1 MLSRHEYFLR
11 TYCTRERSSRRR
23 PDTPPKAR
31 GYRVHFL
38 RGVASQVA
46 RSCPLLSA
54 SVRFCPLLPDGVAR
68 WGCAVRAHSPSSGWG
83 PLAGG
88 RPRSV
93 AVCRGPPRR
102 SRSRC
107 PAEIARRQERSVTR
121 GVGASRSSQGSRSGA
136 ARRGRKGRR
145 EVSSSREP
153 RRTSIASPRHRAAR
167 VLQPSVEAE
176 AEAETPGER
185 RAWFRGP
192 EPPRGMRRVEMAQRT
207 GETLGADLLNPFV
220 HRLELDTTYDKL
232 KTAFLT
238 VALLPFRLAA
248 ITALVIMA
256 WLLACLG
263 LHGLS
268 EEDLRR
274 APLTGWRRK
283 IVPWLCFL
291 GRLTYQAGGMRIV
304 VHGRQASRA
313 EAPILVVAPHST
325 FMDGGIVYV
334 TGFPS
339 IIVRR
344 ESGLNPFIGKL
355 INYTQPVYVWRED
368 PNSRQN
374 TIKEIIERATSKE
387 DWPQVMIFPEGTC
400 TNRSCLITFK
410 SGAFYPGVP
419 VQPVCIKYP
428 NKLDTVTWTWEGP
441 GALKLLWLTL
451 TQLNSSCEIEFLPV
465 YKPSEEEKTDP
476 KLYANNVR
484 RLMAEA
490 LEIPVSDYTYD
501 DCRIIG
507 KAHRLNLPNAASI
520 VEAHKLR
527 YKLGLLK
534 AKPEEEL
541 LQGKRGRLPEEV
553 DLHRF
558 ATILRLDEKEAST
571 QQLFRIHDKLGR
583 GKVDLQEYVFTV
595 LVIANADTATDML
608 HTAFEVCD
616 SSGAKRLTMPEFRKA
631 LRMCLQ
637 LQPEEAD
644 KILNRAGSREVDG
657 DTVSLEDAIA
667 AVTSH
672 AELAH
677 LFAEMS
683 EAKRKKTI

>member
-1 MLSRHEYFLR
+1 MDEVNGRL
-11 TYCTRERSSRRR
+11 
-23 PDTPPKAR
+23 PKR
-31 GYRVHFL
+31 
-38 RGVASQVA
+38 
-46 RSCPLLSA
+46 
-54 SVRFCPLLPDGVAR
+54 DM
-68 WGCAVRAHSPSSGWG
+68 
-83 PLAGG
+83 
-88 RPRSV
+88 
-93 AVCRGPPRR
+93 
-102 SRSRC
+102 
-107 PAEIARRQERSVTR
+107 
-121 GVGASRSSQGSRSGA
+121 
-136 ARRGRKGRR
+136 
-145 EVSSSREP
+145 
-153 RRTSIASPRHRAAR
+153 
-167 VLQPSVEAE
+167 
-176 AEAETPGER
+176 ET
-185 RAWFRGP
+185 
-192 EPPRGMRRVEMAQRT
+192 QS
-207 GETLGADLLNPFV
+207 LKADILNPFV

-238 VALLPFRLAA
+238 VVLLPFRLAA

-263 LHGLS
+263 LHGLT

-274 APLTGWRRK
+274 APLQGWRRK

-304 VHGRQASRA
+304 VRGKQASRV

-355 INYTQPVYVWRED
+355 INYTQPVYVWRDD

-419 VQPVCIKYP
+419 VQPVCIRYP

-465 YKPSEEEKTDP
+465 YKPNEAEKTDP

-490 LEIPVSDYTYD
+490 LKIPVSDYTYD
-501 DCRIIG
+501 DCRIIS
-507 KAHRLNLPNAASI
+507 KAHQLHIPHAPTI

-527 YKLGLLK
+527 SKLGLVT
-534 AKPEEEL
+534 AKTEEEL
-541 LQGKRGRLPEEV
+541 VQKKTKRFGDEV
-553 DLHRF
+553 DLHEF
-558 ATILRLDEKEAST
+558 ARILRLDEREPT
-571 QQLFRIHDKLGR
+571 VQQLFKVHDRHDR
-583 GKVDLQEYVFTV
+583 GKIDLEEYLFTV
-595 LVIANADTATDML
+595 LATANATSELDLISIAFDVIDTK
-608 HTAFEVCD
+608 
-616 SSGAKRLTMPEFRKA
+616 GAKSLTLPALRKA
-631 LRMCLQ
+631 LRLSMHM
-637 LQPEEAD
+637 PEDE
-644 KILNRAGSREVDG
+644 IEETFHQISRDDSNGTVCFEDVIEVL
-657 DTVSLEDAIA
+657 SAK
-667 AVTSH
+667 
-672 AELAH
+672 AEYTH
-677 LFAEMS
+677 LCTGGIEG
-683 EAKRKKTI
+683 KRKKTI

>member
-1 MLSRHEYFLR
+1 MEEINGKMRNKHEDMD
-11 TYCTRERSSRRR
+11 S
-23 PDTPPKAR
+23 
-31 GYRVHFL
+31 
-38 RGVASQVA
+38 AS
-46 RSCPLLSA
+46 LSA
-54 SVRFCPLLPDGVAR
+54 D
-68 WGCAVRAHSPSSGWG
+68 
-83 PLAGG
+83 
-88 RPRSV
+88 
-93 AVCRGPPRR
+93 
-102 SRSRC
+102 
-107 PAEIARRQERSVTR
+107 I
-121 GVGASRSSQGSRSGA
+121 
-136 ARRGRKGRR
+136 
-145 EVSSSREP
+145 
-153 RRTSIASPRHRAAR
+153 
-167 VLQPSVEAE
+167 
-176 AEAETPGER
+176 
-185 RAWFRGP
+185 
-192 EPPRGMRRVEMAQRT
+192 
-207 GETLGADLLNPFV
+207 LNPFV

-274 APLTGWRRK
+274 APLKGWRRK

-291 GRLTYQAGGMRIV
+291 GRLTYQAGGMKIV
-304 VHGRQASRA
+304 VRGRQATRA
-313 EAPILVVAPHST
+313 EAPIMVVAPHST

-374 TIKEIIERATSKE
+374 TIKEIIERATSDE

-419 VQPVCIKYP
+419 VQPVCIRYP

-465 YKPSEEEKTDP
+465 YKPSEAEKTDP

-501 DCRIIG
+501 DCRIIR
-507 KAHRLNLPNAASI
+507 KAHQLHIPHASTI

-527 YKLGLLK
+527 CKLGLVA
-534 AKPEEEL
+534 AKTEEEL
-541 LQGKRGRLPEEV
+541 VQKKSERFREEV
-553 DLHRF
+553 KLQEF
-558 ATILRLDEKEAST
+558 ARLLRLDEEEPAT
-571 QQLFRIHDKLGR
+571 QQLFRIHDKHGLGTIDMEEYIFMVLATTNAKTELD
-583 GKVDLQEYVFTV
+583 KVEV
-595 LVIANADTATDML
+595 
-608 HTAFEVCD
+608 AFEVCG
-616 SSGAKRLTMPEFRKA
+616 SKPLSCLTKSGLRKA
-631 LRMCLQ
+631 LRISLNV
-637 LQPEEAD
+637 LPEESDRIFEHA
-644 KILNRAGSREVDG
+644 KIDHF
-657 DTVSLEDAIA
+657 DTTVNFEFVIA
-667 AVTSH
+667 ALS
-672 AELAH
+672 ERSEFGH
-677 LFAEMS
+677 LFSGTDSIET
-683 EAKRKKTI
+683 RKKSI

>member
-1 MLSRHEYFLR
+1 MDEANGKMRSQHEDV
-11 TYCTRERSSRRR
+11 
-23 PDTPPKAR
+23 DT
-31 GYRVHFL
+31 
-38 RGVASQVA
+38 AS
-46 RSCPLLSA
+46 
-54 SVRFCPLLPDGVAR
+54 
-68 WGCAVRAHSPSSGWG
+68 
-83 PLAGG
+83 
-88 RPRSV
+88 
-93 AVCRGPPRR
+93 
-102 SRSRC
+102 
-107 PAEIARRQERSVTR
+107 
-121 GVGASRSSQGSRSGA
+121 
-136 ARRGRKGRR
+136 
-145 EVSSSREP
+145 
-153 RRTSIASPRHRAAR
+153 
-167 VLQPSVEAE
+167 
-176 AEAETPGER
+176 
-185 RAWFRGP
+185 
-192 EPPRGMRRVEMAQRT
+192 
-207 GETLGADLLNPFV
+207 LGADILNPFV

-263 LHGLS
+263 LLGLS

-274 APLTGWRRK
+274 APLKGWRRK
-283 IVPWLCFL
+283 IVPWLCFM

-304 VHGRQASRA
+304 VRGKQASRS

-325 FMDGGIVYV
+325 FMDGGIVYI

-355 INYTQPVYVWRED
+355 INYTQPVYVWRDD

-419 VQPVCIKYP
+419 VQPVCIRYP

-465 YKPSEEEKTDP
+465 YKPSEAEKTDP

-490 LEIPVSDYTYD
+490 LQIPVSDYTYD
-501 DCRIIG
+501 DCRIIS
-507 KAHRLNLPNAASI
+507 KAHQLHIPRASII

-527 YKLGLLK
+527 NKLGLVA
-534 AKPEEEL
+534 AKTEEEIV
-541 LQGKRGRLPEEV
+541 QKKTERLNETVNLEE
-553 DLHRF
+553 F
-558 ATILRLDEKEAST
+558 AQILRIDEKEPAT
-571 QQLFRIHDKLGR
+571 QQLFRIHDR
-583 GKVDLQEYVFTV
+583 NGKGKIDFEEYIFTV
-595 LVIANADTATDML
+595 LATANANTELDKIE
-608 HTAFEVCD
+608 TAFEVCGTK
-616 SSGAKRLTMPEFRKA
+616 SLSCIGKMELRKA
-631 LRMCLQ
+631 LKLS
-637 LQPEEAD
+637 LDIPSEESD
-644 KILNRAGSREVDG
+644 KIFQHAKIDPF
-657 DTVSLEDAIA
+657 DTSVNFEFVLAAIA
-667 AVTSH
+667 AR
-672 AELAH
+672 AEYAH
-677 LFAEMS
+677 IFTANS
-683 EAKRKKTI
+683 ETRKKNI

>member
-1 MLSRHEYFLR
+1 MDE
-11 TYCTRERSSRRR
+11 
-23 PDTPPKAR
+23 AN
-31 GYRVHFL
+31 GNL
-38 RGVASQVA
+38 RGKHEDMDAAS
-46 RSCPLLSA
+46 
-54 SVRFCPLLPDGVAR
+54 
-68 WGCAVRAHSPSSGWG
+68 
-83 PLAGG
+83 
-88 RPRSV
+88 
-93 AVCRGPPRR
+93 
-102 SRSRC
+102 
-107 PAEIARRQERSVTR
+107 
-121 GVGASRSSQGSRSGA
+121 
-136 ARRGRKGRR
+136 
-145 EVSSSREP
+145 
-153 RRTSIASPRHRAAR
+153 
-167 VLQPSVEAE
+167 
-176 AEAETPGER
+176 
-185 RAWFRGP
+185 
-192 EPPRGMRRVEMAQRT
+192 
-207 GETLGADLLNPFV
+207 LGADILNPFV

-263 LHGLS
+263 LLGLS

-274 APLTGWRRK
+274 APLKGWRRK
-283 IVPWLCFL
+283 IVPWLCFM

-304 VHGRQASRA
+304 VRGRQATRA

-325 FMDGGIVYV
+325 FMDGGIVYI

-355 INYTQPVYVWRED
+355 INYTQPVYVWRDD

-419 VQPVCIKYP
+419 VQPVCIRYP

-465 YKPSEEEKTDP
+465 YKPSEAEKTDP

-490 LEIPVSDYTYD
+490 LQIPVSDYTYD
-501 DCRIIG
+501 DCRIIS
-507 KAHRLNLPNAASI
+507 KAHQLHIPHASTI

-527 YKLGLLK
+527 NKLGLVT
-534 AKPEEEL
+534 AKTEEEL
-541 LQGKRGRLPEEV
+541 VQKKTERLTEEV
-553 DLHRF
+553 DLHEF
-558 ATILRLDEKEAST
+558 AQILRIDEKEPAT
-571 QQLFRIHDKLGR
+571 QQLFRIHDKH
-583 GKVDLQEYVFTV
+583 GKGKIDFEEYVFIV
-595 LVIANADTATDML
+595 LATTNANSELDKVE
-608 HTAFEVCD
+608 TAFEVCGVK
-616 SSGAKRLTMPEFRKA
+616 SLSCLGQMELRKA
-631 LRMCLQ
+631 LKLA
-637 LQPEEAD
+637 LHVLPEESD
-644 KILNRAGSREVDG
+644 KIFYHAKIDPG
-657 DTVSLEDAIA
+657 DTTVNFEFVLAALAARAEFAHIFVSNTE
-667 AVTSH
+667 T
-672 AELAH
+672 
-677 LFAEMS
+677 
-683 EAKRKKTI
+683 RKKNI

>member
-1 MLSRHEYFLR
+1 MDETNGKMRNKQEDV
-11 TYCTRERSSRRR
+11 
-23 PDTPPKAR
+23 DT
-31 GYRVHFL
+31 
-38 RGVASQVA
+38 AS
-46 RSCPLLSA
+46 
-54 SVRFCPLLPDGVAR
+54 
-68 WGCAVRAHSPSSGWG
+68 
-83 PLAGG
+83 
-88 RPRSV
+88 
-93 AVCRGPPRR
+93 
-102 SRSRC
+102 
-107 PAEIARRQERSVTR
+107 
-121 GVGASRSSQGSRSGA
+121 
-136 ARRGRKGRR
+136 
-145 EVSSSREP
+145 
-153 RRTSIASPRHRAAR
+153 
-167 VLQPSVEAE
+167 
-176 AEAETPGER
+176 
-185 RAWFRGP
+185 
-192 EPPRGMRRVEMAQRT
+192 
-207 GETLGADLLNPFV
+207 LGADILNPFV

-263 LHGLS
+263 LLGLS

-274 APLTGWRRK
+274 APLKGWRRK
-283 IVPWLCFL
+283 IVPWLCFM

-304 VHGRQASRA
+304 VRGRQATRS

-325 FMDGGIVYV
+325 FMDGGIVYI

-419 VQPVCIKYP
+419 VQPVCIRYP

-465 YKPSEEEKTDP
+465 YKPSEAEKTDP

-490 LEIPVSDYTYD
+490 LQIPVSDYTYD
-501 DCRIIG
+501 DCRIIS
-507 KAHRLNLPNAASI
+507 KAHQLHMPHASI
-520 VEAHKLR
+520 LVEAHKLR
-527 YKLGLLK
+527 NKLGLVT
-534 AKPEEEL
+534 AKTEEEIV
-541 LQGKRGRLPEEV
+541 QKKTQRLSEEV
-553 DLHRF
+553 DLHEF
-558 ATILRLDEKEAST
+558 AQLLRIDEKEPT
-571 QQLFRIHDKLGR
+571 LQQLFRIHDKNGT
-583 GKVDLQEYVFTV
+583 GKIDFEEYIFTV
-595 LVIANADTATDML
+595 LATTNANSELDKVE
-608 HTAFEVCD
+608 TAFEVCGTK
-616 SSGAKRLTMPEFRKA
+616 SLSYIGQMELRKA
-631 LRMCLQ
+631 LKMSLNV
-637 LQPEEAD
+637 PAEESD
-644 KILNRAGSREVDG
+644 KIFQHAKIDFPDTTVNFEFVLAALSERAEY
-657 DTVSLEDAIA
+657 AHIF
-667 AVTSH
+667 AVTT
-672 AELAH
+672 ET
-677 LFAEMS
+677 
-683 EAKRKKTI
+683 RKKCI

>member
-1 MLSRHEYFLR
+1 MDEANGKMRSKHE
-11 TYCTRERSSRRR
+11 
-23 PDTPPKAR
+23 DVDA
-31 GYRVHFL
+31 
-38 RGVASQVA
+38 AS
-46 RSCPLLSA
+46 LSA
-54 SVRFCPLLPDGVAR
+54 D
-68 WGCAVRAHSPSSGWG
+68 
-83 PLAGG
+83 
-88 RPRSV
+88 
-93 AVCRGPPRR
+93 
-102 SRSRC
+102 
-107 PAEIARRQERSVTR
+107 I
-121 GVGASRSSQGSRSGA
+121 
-136 ARRGRKGRR
+136 
-145 EVSSSREP
+145 
-153 RRTSIASPRHRAAR
+153 
-167 VLQPSVEAE
+167 
-176 AEAETPGER
+176 
-185 RAWFRGP
+185 
-192 EPPRGMRRVEMAQRT
+192 
-207 GETLGADLLNPFV
+207 LNPFV

-263 LHGLS
+263 LLGLS

-283 IVPWLCFL
+283 IVPWLCFM

-304 VHGRQASRA
+304 VRGRQATRA

-325 FMDGGIVYV
+325 FMDGGIVYI

-419 VQPVCIKYP
+419 VQPVCIRYP

-465 YKPSEEEKTDP
+465 YKPSEAEKTDP

-490 LEIPVSDYTYD
+490 LQIPVSDYTYD
-501 DCRIIG
+501 DCRIIS
-507 KAHRLNLPNAASI
+507 KAHQLHIPRASTI

-527 YKLGLLK
+527 NKLGLVSTK
-534 AKPEEEL
+534 MEEEL
-541 LQGKRGRLPEEV
+541 VQKKTERFSEEV
-553 DLHRF
+553 NLHEF
-558 ATILRLDEKEAST
+558 AQILRIDAKESAT
-571 QQLFRIHDKLGR
+571 QQLFRIHDRQGN
-583 GKVDLQEYVFTV
+583 GKIDLEQYLFTV
-595 LVIANADTATDML
+595 LATTNANSELDKVE
-608 HTAFEVCD
+608 TAFEVCGTK
-616 SSGAKRLTMPEFRKA
+616 SLSCINKMELRKA
-631 LRMCLQ
+631 LKLS
-637 LQPEEAD
+637 LNVPLEESD
-644 KILNRAGSREVDG
+644 KIFQNAKIDFADTTVNFEFVLAALAARTEYSHIFAGNPE
-657 DTVSLEDAIA
+657 T
-667 AVTSH
+667 
-672 AELAH
+672 
-677 LFAEMS
+677 
-683 EAKRKKTI
+683 RKKNI

>member
-1 MLSRHEYFLR
+1 MAEVNGKLRNKHE
-11 TYCTRERSSRRR
+11 
-23 PDTPPKAR
+23 DIDA
-31 GYRVHFL
+31 
-38 RGVASQVA
+38 AS
-46 RSCPLLSA
+46 
-54 SVRFCPLLPDGVAR
+54 
-68 WGCAVRAHSPSSGWG
+68 
-83 PLAGG
+83 
-88 RPRSV
+88 
-93 AVCRGPPRR
+93 
-102 SRSRC
+102 
-107 PAEIARRQERSVTR
+107 
-121 GVGASRSSQGSRSGA
+121 
-136 ARRGRKGRR
+136 
-145 EVSSSREP
+145 
-153 RRTSIASPRHRAAR
+153 
-167 VLQPSVEAE
+167 
-176 AEAETPGER
+176 
-185 RAWFRGP
+185 
-192 EPPRGMRRVEMAQRT
+192 
-207 GETLGADLLNPFV
+207 LGTDILNPFV

-263 LHGLS
+263 LLGLS

-283 IVPWLCFL
+283 IVPWLCFM

-304 VHGRQASRA
+304 VRGRQATRA

-325 FMDGGIVYV
+325 FMDGGIVYI

-344 ESGLNPFIGKL
+344 ESGLNPFVGKL

-419 VQPVCIKYP
+419 VQPVCIRYP

-465 YKPSEEEKTDP
+465 YKPSEAEKTDP

-490 LEIPVSDYTYD
+490 LQIPVSDYTYD
-501 DCRIIG
+501 DCRIIS
-507 KAHRLNLPNAASI
+507 KAHQLHIPHASTI
-520 VEAHKLR
+520 AEAHKLR
-527 YKLGLLK
+527 NKLGLVT
-534 AKPEEEL
+534 AKTEEEL
-541 LQGKRGRLPEEV
+541 VQKKTERFSEEMN
-553 DLHRF
+553 LHEF
-558 ATILRLDEKEAST
+558 AQILRIDEKEPAT
-571 QQLFRIHDKLGR
+571 QQLFRIHDRQAKGTIDFEEYLFIVLATSNANSELE
-583 GKVDLQEYVFTV
+583 KVE
-595 LVIANADTATDML
+595 
-608 HTAFEVCD
+608 TAFEVCGTK
-616 SSGAKRLTMPEFRKA
+616 SLSCLNKMELRKA
-631 LRMCLQ
+631 LKLALSM
-637 LQPEEAD
+637 PEEESD
-644 KILNRAGSREVDG
+644 KIFQNAKIDFA
-657 DTVSLEDAIA
+657 DTSVNFEFVLA
-667 AVTSH
+667 ALAAR
-672 AELAH
+672 AELAYI
-677 LFAEMS
+677 FVGNS
-683 EAKRKKTI
+683 ETRKKNI

>member
-1 MLSRHEYFLR
+1 MDEANGKMRSKHE
-11 TYCTRERSSRRR
+11 
-23 PDTPPKAR
+23 D
-31 GYRVHFL
+31 V
-38 RGVASQVA
+38 
-46 RSCPLLSA
+46 
-54 SVRFCPLLPDGVAR
+54 D
-68 WGCAVRAHSPSSGWG
+68 
-83 PLAGG
+83 
-88 RPRSV
+88 
-93 AVCRGPPRR
+93 
-102 SRSRC
+102 
-107 PAEIARRQERSVTR
+107 
-121 GVGASRSSQGSRSGA
+121 A
-136 ARRGRKGRR
+136 A
-145 EVSSSREP
+145 
-153 RRTSIASPRHRAAR
+153 
-167 VLQPSVEAE
+167 
-176 AEAETPGER
+176 
-185 RAWFRGP
+185 
-192 EPPRGMRRVEMAQRT
+192 
-207 GETLGADLLNPFV
+207 TLGADILNPFV

-256 WLLACLG
+256 WLLACVG
-263 LHGLS
+263 LLGLS

-283 IVPWLCFL
+283 IVPWLCFM

-304 VHGRQASRA
+304 VRGRQATRA

-325 FMDGGIVYV
+325 FMDGGIVYI

-419 VQPVCIKYP
+419 VQPVCIRYP

-465 YKPSEEEKTDP
+465 YKPSEAEKTDP

-490 LEIPVSDYTYD
+490 LQIPVSDYTYD
-501 DCRIIG
+501 DCRIIS
-507 KAHRLNLPNAASI
+507 KAHQLHIPRASTI

-527 YKLGLLK
+527 NKLGLVA
-534 AKPEEEL
+534 AKTEEEL
-541 LQGKRGRLPEEV
+541 IQKKTERFNEEV
-553 DLHRF
+553 DLHEF
-558 ATILRLDEKEAST
+558 AQILRIDEKEPTT
-571 QQLFRIHDKLGR
+571 QQLFRIHDR
-583 GKVDLQEYVFTV
+583 QGKGKIDFEEYLFTV
-595 LVIANADTATDML
+595 LVTTNANSELDKVE
-608 HTAFEVCD
+608 TAFEVCGTKSLSCID
-616 SSGAKRLTMPEFRKA
+616 KMELRKA
-631 LRMCLQ
+631 LKLS
-637 LQPEEAD
+637 LNVPAEESD
-644 KILNRAGSREVDG
+644 KIFQHSKIDPSDTTVNFEFVLAALAARAEY
-657 DTVSLEDAIA
+657 
-667 AVTSH
+667 
-672 AELAH
+672 AH
-677 LFAEMS
+677 IFAGNTET
-683 EAKRKKTI
+683 RKKNI